1 MNWLN
6 TIAILLIAFLA
17 VFLESYFR
25 GLRNL
30 VGAQIDLLPALM
42 VYASLSAGISTVAL
56 LATLGGLWFD
66 SLSANPLGITVLPL
80 LVIGLI
86 IHSGRDLILREQRY
100 AQFML
105 GLAASATAPLFTVL
119 ALLGLGAEPLLGWW
133 SLWQWFIMTLGGAAA
148 TPLCF
153 RVFDRF
159 KHAFTYPKLPETSF
173 RPDREIK
180 RDRGPHLDYH

>member
-1 MNWLN
+1 MNTLN
-6 TIAILLIAFLA
+6 TIAILLLAYLA

-80 LVIGLI
+80 FVVGAA
-86 IHSGRDLILREQRY
+86 IHHWRELILQIGR
-100 AQFML
+100 A
-105 GLAASATAPLFTVL
+105 
-119 ALLGLGAEPLLGWW
+119 
-133 SLWQWFIMTLGGAAA
+133 
-148 TPLCF
+148 
-153 RVFDRF
+153 
-159 KHAFTYPKLPETSF
+159 
-173 RPDREIK
+173 
-180 RDRGPHLDYH
+180 

>member
-6 TIAILLIAFLA
+6 TTAILLIAFLV

-42 VYASLSAGISTVAL
+42 VYAGLSAGISTVAL

-133 SLWQWFIMTLGGAAA
+133 SLWQWLIMTLGGAAA

-159 KHAFTYPKLPETSF
+159 KRAFSYQKLPETSF